1 LAGPAAPHQQ
11 EGAVNPSLRFDILR
25 RDGFTCRYCGR
36 RPPAVVLEVD
46 HIHPKSAGG
55 RDTEA
60 NLVTACFSCNRGKRD
75 AVGVLPAP
83 NKPIPAEY
91 PVGFW
96 FHVRRHALGWKPTNG
111 LVDVAYNGYVVA
123 VQGDFVWV
131 NSFDMEDGWQESI
144 VALPRN
150 GWRGWTFFPTNEAMR
165 RAYLYLEVRLGLSD
179 SSDIAAFEADPRQP
193 SL

>member
-1 LAGPAAPHQQ
+1 MSISPTF
-11 EGAVNPSLRFDILR
+11 RFEILR
-25 RDGFTCRYCGR
+25 RDGFTCRYCGQK
-36 RPPAVVLEVD
+36 PPTVVLEVD

-55 RDTEA
+55 RDTDA

-75 AVGVLPAP
+75 AVGVLPTP
-83 NKPIPAEY
+83 NKPTPAEY
-91 PVGFW
+91 PVGLW
-96 FHVRRHALGWKPTNG
+96 FHVRHFALGWESSNL

-123 VQGDFVWV
+123 VQGDHVWV
-131 NSFDMEDGWQESI
+131 NVFDMRDGWQQSI

-150 GWRGWTFFPTNEAMR
+150 DWRGWTFFPTNEAMR

-179 SSDIAAFEADPRQP
+179 ADDIAAFERDPSQP